1 MRPFPNYHTIL
12 KGESGMVDLRDM
24 KKVYCPMDPAKK
36 IASSYNVGKIGE
48 DATCKIDPKNHK
60 S

>member
-1 MRPFPNYHTIL
+1 
-12 KGESGMVDLRDM
+12 MVDLRDM